1 MRFLL
6 VIAAFTALALAK
18 PEFYKE
24 KEDFQYSRSS
34 SDEGSK
40 SGFYGAQRG
49 NMGGNYEKA
58 HNMDGLAQHQMS
70 GLVRTVEGELGDGY
84 KMRTGSVYSAA
95 NSRGIYG
102 SGHYDLSNLQGRNFE
117 ETESF
122 DNSNSSMMSQSA
134 AFENS
139 RSNGGAYGSSNRAHS
154 SGYRGYQASDQSQQL
169 MQTDNLQSAD
179 HLQSVHGYDYGS
191 EAAHL
196 STSGFQ
202 SHHGYD
208 LSASNLD
215 RTGAYGSNTRSRIL
229 TAAPVRVIVRP
240 GIRRTVPLT
249 AQVYDADHT
258 DTSFNLE
265 HSNSNRDA
273 EILNTDGQQVS
284 YRPSNAPKHYE
295 SSYSYHKEWEKHNT
309 QPINVPGAIPTVNPF
324 PAQSETRGDLNEEKN
339 LENIQHNS
347 NTYNSQASN
356 TAFAT
361 NAQSLSQARYQAG
374 YNRKH
379 SSSSSLAEN
388 TNGYGTDRR
397 SASLTGSSLVASN
410 DNEYNTG
417 SSSSLLASNANGY
430 KTSSNSL
437 LNANTNGYNKAS
449 HGTNSEERIASAT
462 GSGNLVQLLSSKPKS
477 YQSSYSY
484 HKSWERQGDPYIIKP
499 AGSGTFDGQES
510 QKLTAASAS
519 QGAYSSHH
527 YGSQYKQAHHS
538 FSQNGFDS
546 DCDEEGHVRVARSSD
561 SRYKPELQAY
571 QNMYQGQ
578 EEYGQQT
585 QSRLENLEELG
596 QQTQNQWDNLQSFGQ
611 QEQSNW
617 ENSQNL
623 GQQIQSQWDNLQDLG
638 QQPEHQWDNLQ
649 NLGQQTE
656 EKFDKLEDLDQ
667 QPQSQWDNIVSQET
681 DQKFDTLHTMG
692 QQSQNQWDN
701 MPEIGHLT
709 QGKLNKLEDFGQQT
723 QTQWDKIESFDQ
735 QPQNKLDK
743 VEDLG
748 QQQQANWGSTQQQNR
763 SWQKLEDL
771 SQHTQS
777 DLEQQ
782 IQDHDEQQPTMVF
795 DGKEFGQ
802 QESLPSNVFD
812 LNKTQDSQLT
822 DNKHYSGSNLSQ
834 NEDKDSVR
842 GPWNNVMLH
851 LGGFQQENSNSDLNN
866 QDSTVTSNKNF
877 DRHDESQNS
886 EMYEFGSPKIFHSQ
900 QTQNTWNI
908 KEEDLVQQKP
918 FEQNE
923 NLGLN
928 NANWHNLNHIQ
939 TRTEK
944 SSYTTEKYTH
954 PLGGSREK
962 IYSEN
967 TEPNKDFH
975 SQDEQSSSL
984 LGSLWDKIDGIA
996 KETLQDIDDNDD
1008 SQKPNKVDSA
1018 DWSQQESKPSSSH
1031 NTPKPLNPQLNTNL
1045 LKPIV
1050 RPNQDKNERPID
1062 IGRGDIGPE
1071 DSDLTSVIPQS
1082 NKPNKTPNEIDSLS
1096 LTRNLNV
1103 QSADSNSDKNKFNML
1118 NYKELKIVQDLLK
1131 KIESEDSDEIVTTTS
1146 TTISPIPTI
1155 STNID
1160 ESILADLNENEE
1172 KLVQA
1177 INNKFIFNQNKKRIS
1192 TPFTPTRDIY
1202 KEQSRNKEEFE
1213 HNTHNNPMSYHND
1226 YYQTNIN
1233 KELDQKNADYEP
1245 EEQQNMQ
1252 QHFEDFQQTQELQ
1265 NPSQLENFEQQH
1277 QSDWNSENNL
1287 AQSLDQQLLHLGEV
1301 SRKFNEKQ
1309 INEEIKEIEAT
1320 QQIKIND
1327 LTPPEPE
1334 TETQKQGFWQSVNNK
1349 LTNAKKKVMSWF
1361 S

>member
-1 MRFLL
+1 MRYLL
-6 VIAAFTALALAK
+6 VIAAFTALAFAK

-95 NSRGIYG
+95 NSRGTYG
-102 SGHYDLSNLQGRNFE
+102 SGHYDLSNLQGRNFG

-122 DNSNSSMMSQSA
+122 DNSHSSMMAQSS
-134 AFENS
+134 AFRNS
-139 RSNGGAYGSSNRAHS
+139 RLNGGAYSSSNRAHS
-154 SGYRGYQASDQSQQL
+154 SGYRGYQAGDQSQQYI
-169 MQTDNLQSAD
+169 QTDNLQSAD
-179 HLQSVHGYDYGS
+179 HLQSAHGYDYGS

-202 SHHGYD
+202 THHDYD

-249 AQVYDADHT
+249 AQVYDADHS

-265 HSNSNRDA
+265 QSNINRDA
-273 EILNTDGQQVS
+273 EVLNTNSQQVS

-309 QPINVPGAIPTVNPF
+309 QPINAPGAEPTENPF
-324 PAQSETRGDLNEEKN
+324 PAQSEIRGDVNEEKN
-339 LENIQHNS
+339 LENIQQHS
-347 NTYNSQASN
+347 NTYNTQASN
-356 TAFAT
+356 TAFAANT
-361 NAQSLSQARYQAG
+361 QSSSQARYQAG

-388 TNGYGTDRR
+388 TNGYITGRR
-397 SASLTGSSLVASN
+397 SASLTGGSLVASN
-410 DNEYNTG
+410 ANEYNAG

-430 KTSSNSL
+430 KAGSSSL
-437 LNANTNGYNKAS
+437 LNVNTNGFNKAS
-449 HGTNSEERIASAT
+449 HATNSEESVASAAD
-462 GSGNLVQLLSSKPKS
+462 SGNLVQVLNSKPKS
-477 YQSSYSY
+477 YHSSYSY
-484 HKSWERQGDPYIIKP
+484 HKSWERQGDPYVIKP
-499 AGSGTFDGQES
+499 AGSSTFDGQES

-527 YGSQYKQAHHS
+527 YGAQYKQAHHS

-585 QSRLENLEELG
+585 QSRLENLEDLG
-596 QQTQNQWDNLQSFGQ
+596 QQTQNQWDNLQNFGQ

-638 QQPEHQWDNLQ
+638 QQPQHQWDNLQ

-656 EKFDKLEDLDQ
+656 EKFDKLEDLGQ

-681 DQKFDTLHTMG
+681 EQKFDTLHTMG

-701 MPEIGHLT
+701 MPEIGQMT
-709 QGKLNKLEDFGQQT
+709 QGKLDKLENFGQQT

-735 QPQNKLDK
+735 KSQNKLHK

-748 QQQQANWGSTQQQNR
+748 QQQQATWGSTEQQNR

-771 SQHTQS
+771 NQHTLS

-782 IQDHDEQQPTMVF
+782 IQDHDEQSPKMVF
-795 DGKEFGQ
+795 YGKEFDQ
-802 QESLPSNVFD
+802 QENVQSNDFN
-812 LNKTQDSQLT
+812 LNNTQDSQLI
-822 DNKHYSGSNLSQ
+822 DNKHYSENKLSQ
-834 NEDKDSVR
+834 KEDKQLVR
-842 GPWNNVMLH
+842 GPWNNAMFH
-851 LGGFQQENSNSDLNN
+851 LGGFQQENSNFDLDN
-866 QDSTVTSNKNF
+866 QNSKHTPNKNF
-877 DRHDESQNS
+877 DRPDEAQNS
-886 EMYEFGSPKIFHSQ
+886 EMYEFGSPKIFDSQ
-900 QTQNTWNI
+900 QTQNTWNL
-908 KEEDLVQQKP
+908 KEEDTIQQKP
-918 FEQNE
+918 FNQQS
-923 NLGLN
+923 
-928 NANWHNLNHIQ
+928 Q
-939 TRTEK
+939 TGK
-944 SSYTTEKYTH
+944 SSHTTTEKNSH
-954 PLGGSREK
+954 PLGGQWDK
-962 IYSEN
+962 TDSESA
-967 TEPNKDFH
+967 ELDKDFH
-975 SQDEQSSSL
+975 SQDEQNSSL

-996 KETLQDIDDNDD
+996 KETLKDTYDEDD
-1008 SQKPNKVDSA
+1008 SQKSNKVDST
-1018 DWSQQESKPSSSH
+1018 DWSPQESKPSATH
-1031 NTPKPLNPQLNTNL
+1031 NTPKPSDSPLNINL
-1045 LKPIV
+1045 LKPNIK
-1050 RPNQDKNERPID
+1050 PNQDKSPRPID
-1062 IGRGDIGPE
+1062 VGRGDIGPE
-1071 DSDLTSVIPQS
+1071 DSDFISDTPKSNIPY
-1082 NKPNKTPNEIDSLS
+1082 KTPKEIDSLS
-1096 LTRNLNV
+1096 LTRPLNK
-1103 QSADSNSDKNKFNML
+1103 QSADSNDDKNKFNML
-1118 NYKELKIVQDLLK
+1118 SDRELKIVQDLIK
-1131 KIESEDSDEIVTTTS
+1131 KIETEDSDEIVTTTS
-1146 TTISPIPTI
+1146 TTTSPIPTI

-1160 ESILADLNENEE
+1160 ENILADLNEKEE
-1172 KLVQA
+1172 KFLQG
-1177 INNKFIFNQNKKRIS
+1177 ISKHIISNENKKRTS
-1192 TPFTPTRDIY
+1192 TPFTPTRYIY
-1202 KEQSRNKEEFE
+1202 KEQSRNKEQFE
-1213 HNTHNNPMSYHND
+1213 HSTHKNLISHHHD
-1226 YYQTNIN
+1226 ETNIN
-1233 KELDQKNADYEP
+1233 KELDQKNEDYEP
-1245 EEQQNMQ
+1245 EEQQNMEQ
-1252 QHFEDFQQTQELQ
+1252 QFEDFQQTQDLQ
-1265 NPSQLENFEQQH
+1265 NANQLENFSQQH

-1287 AQSLDQQLLHLGEV
+1287 AQVLDQQLIYLGEV
-1301 SRKFNEKQ
+1301 SRKLNDNQ
-1309 INEEIKEIEAT
+1309 INDEIKEIEAT
-1320 QQIKIND
+1320 QKTKINE

-1334 TETQKQGFWQSVNNK
+1334 LETEKHGFWKSVGSK